1 MNSSWEG
8 GPGLW
13 HMSRCRIE
21 RDCSLCVSP
30 LSRTQKSGFSHGQNY
45 PSNCRN
51 PAGKALKKWEEDSC
65 CTCFCQRGVKLQP
78 KGSPRNY
85 REGQNKVQTCGV
97 QGGLESPFNSQV
109 FGSRGVWEAGSG
121 FHLLLVQ
128 PCPTSSRFS
137 TSLSPSGAK
146 NKPEGVLPKKGI
158 FM

>member
-13 HMSRCRIE
+13 HTSRCRIE

-109 FGSRGVWEAGSG
+109 FGSRGGLGSW
-121 FHLLLVQ
+121 FWF
-128 PCPTSSRFS
+128 SSAPGAALSSFLQVLHFS
-137 TSLSPSGAK
+137 ESLRS
-146 NKPEGVLPKKGI
+146 
-158 FM
+158 